1 MTKPTTCK
9 HGYLKYQCGEC
20 DPLPLAAEIIQ
31 ELITATE
38 RLEGGRG
45 CSSRC
50 GATCYC
56 GARGDRRNAE
66 SRMSWAVVNA
76 HSWAKSFK
84 QREIKSVHHEF

>member
-1 MTKPTTCK
+1 MTKPRTCK

-20 DPLPLAAEIIQ
+20 DSLPLAAEIMQ
-31 ELITATE
+31 ELISAAE
-38 RLEGGRG
+38 QFEGVRG

-56 GARGDRRNAE
+56 GARDDRGDAE

-76 HSWAKSFK
+76 QSWAKSFK
-84 QREIKSVHHEF
+84 QRRIKSVHHEF